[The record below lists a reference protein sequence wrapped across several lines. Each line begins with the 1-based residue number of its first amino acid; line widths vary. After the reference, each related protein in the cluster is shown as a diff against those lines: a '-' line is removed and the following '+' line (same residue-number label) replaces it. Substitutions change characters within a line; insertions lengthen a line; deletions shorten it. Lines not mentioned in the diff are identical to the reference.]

1 MRRKILAIISII
13 IVCFS
18 MNLYTFATSVTDL
31 QNQKNEAANSKS
43 DAQQELKEVQAEKNE
58 TLSAIE
64 ELSTQIS
71 ESQAELDKLNAEVK
85 ELEASIK
92 QTEVELAE
100 AQKRQEEQQKALE
113 ERIIA
118 QYKSGSISYWDILLS
133 PESPLKFISNLH
145 MFDKIAKYDNDLIAS
160 IEKEKETIQAN
171 QDKLEEQKAK
181 VKTAK
186 ANVEKEN
193 VKLKNAKMVKNS
205 KVAQLS
211 EQEKSIQE
219 QIEQYDK
226 MMSELAI
233 KINAAQ
239 KANSSNG
246 TSSVTYNGVM
256 AWPVPSSSKI
266 TSYFGYRIHPI
277 YHVNKLHAGIDIGGA
292 DWGAPFVAADDG
304 TVILARYYGGYGN
317 CVIIDHGG
325 GVSTLYG
332 HGSAIYVKEGQKVTR
347 GQNVLAI
354 GSSGTS
360 TGKHAHFEVRIN
372 GSPVDPL
379 PYIT

>member
-1 MRRKILAIISII
+1 MIKKIISIVAI
-13 IVCFS
+13 IVICLS

-31 QNQKNEAANSKS
+31 QNQKNEAANNKS
-43 DAQQELKEVQAEKNE
+43 DAQDQLEEVKEEKNE
-58 TLSAIE
+58 ALSAIN
-64 ELSTQIS
+64 ELTSQIE
-71 ESQAELDKLNAEVK
+71 ESQAELDKLNEEVK
-85 ELEASIK
+85 ELETSIK
-92 QTEVELAE
+92 QVEQELKDAE
-100 AQKRQEEQQKALE
+100 ARQEEQQKALE

-160 IEKEKETIQAN
+160 IEKEKENIETKKEELN
-171 QDKLEEQKAK
+171 DKKVK

-186 ANVEKEN
+186 ANAEKEN
-193 VKLKNAKMVKNS
+193 VKLKNAKAQKNS
-205 KVAQLS
+205 KVAQLD
-211 EQEKSIQE
+211 EQEKTLQE

-226 MMSELAI
+226 EMKDLASQI
-233 KINAAQ
+233 KAAQ
-239 KANSSNG
+239 SSNSSNG

-256 AWPVPSSSKI
+256 AWPVPSSTKI
-266 TSYFGYRIHPI
+266 TSYYGYRIHPI
-277 YHVNKLHAGIDIGGA
+277 YKVNKLHAGIDVGGA
-292 DWGAPFVAADDG
+292 AWGAPFVAADDG
-304 TVILARYYGGYGN
+304 TVILARDYGGYGN

-325 GVSTLYG
+325 GISTLYA
-332 HGSAIYVKEGQKVTR
+332 HGSAIYVREGQKVTR

-360 TGKHAHFEVRIN
+360 TGKHAHFEVRVN
-372 GSPVDPL
+372 GNPVNPL